1 MGTRR
6 ARLRTMNRSPEH
18 RDDDGEKQPDDSDK
32 TPETPLDE
40 PPPTPVKDPPSTPG
54 PDAPYVVSHEA
65 YGSGLAAAIPAAGES
80 GRNNHPME
88 V

>member
-1 MGTRR
+1 
-6 ARLRTMNRSPEH
+6 MNRSPDEH
-18 RDDDGEKQPDDSDK
+18 DDDGEQQPGDSDD

-54 PDAPYVVSHEA
+54 PDAPYVVTHEPR
-65 YGSGLAAAIPAAGES
+65 GQSGPAEGVPGAGAS
-80 GRNNHPME
+80 GRNNHPTE

>member
-1 MGTRR
+1 
-6 ARLRTMNRSPEH
+6 MNRSPEH
-18 RDDDGEKQPDDSDK
+18 QDDDGEKQPGDPDK

-54 PDAPYVVSHEA
+54 PDAPYVVSPQAH
-65 YGSGLAAAIPAAGES
+65 GPFGAAETFPAAGES
-80 GRNNHPME
+80 GRNNHPTE